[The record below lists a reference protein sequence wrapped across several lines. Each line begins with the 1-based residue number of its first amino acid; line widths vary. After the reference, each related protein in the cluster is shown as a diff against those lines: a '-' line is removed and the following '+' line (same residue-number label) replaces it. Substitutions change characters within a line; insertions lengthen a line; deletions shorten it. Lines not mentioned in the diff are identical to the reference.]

1 MSAPEKRLLDKEMET
16 YQERVSGWDDKI
28 GEFVLIKGEE
38 VVGFYSRYAD
48 AVSAGYEN
56 FGLESFL
63 VKQISVLEQS
73 HFLPPL
79 MTPSDGAFHS
89 GN

>member
-16 YQERVSGWDDKI
+16 YQELVSGWDDKI
-28 GEFVLIKGEE
+28 GEFVLIRGEE
-38 VVGFYSRYAD
+38 VVGFYPRYTD
-48 AVSAGYEN
+48 AVTAGYEK

-63 VKQISVLEQS
+63 VKQVSVLEQS

-79 MTPSDGAFHS
+79 MTPGDGAFH
-89 GN
+89 